1 MKKINQGN
9 YEGSAAGYNN
19 NIKKGNNLKKHS
31 NNNNIYVNNNHINT
45 NNNNNKNNNH
55 NHKNNTNTIGLSDR
69 ARKTIMKNL
78 SEYHKITY
86 RNNIENDNE

>member
-1 MKKINQGN
+1 M
-9 YEGSAAGYNN
+9 
-19 NIKKGNNLKKHS
+19 KKGNNFKKHG

-45 NNNNNKNNNH
+45 NNNNNKNNNNINNNH
-55 NHKNNTNTIGLSDR
+55 YHKNNTNAIGLSNR

-78 SEYHKITY
+78 AEYHKITY